1 MTGKELYPL
10 VFQIVKRAQKENPKL
25 KNYTIYY
32 DWSTHIP
39 EPSKVSEDLANALC
53 TSVSHSAN
61 YGLEIYFQ
69 ERVYE
74 NDLLI
79 TKTGDSIKYMLENLD
94 ENGNKYQTLGSIVRT
109 VFSGRMMLNPV
120 DIKLLSNI

>member
-25 KNYTIYY
+25 KSYTIYY
-32 DWSTHIP
+32 GWSTRIP
-39 EPSKVSEDLANALC
+39 EPSKVSEDLASALC
-53 TSVSHSAN
+53 TSISHSAN

-79 TKTGDSIKYMLENLD
+79 TKTVDSIKYLLENLD
-94 ENGNKYQTLGSIVRT
+94 ENGNKYQTLGFIVRK
-109 VFSGRMMLNPV
+109 VFSGRMVL
-120 DIKLLSNI
+120 DSEDLKLLSSI